1 MEATYSADRKR
12 LEITWIKKERKGKEE
27 EKKKT
32 PNKQENVP
40 VTVSICKNTTHL
52 VFSSL
57 TQPSQ
62 LHSIPLCAS
71 LCLVLNADSETVEMK
86 EGLSR
91 GLRSQTL
98 VGMTG

>member
-1 MEATYSADRKR
+1 MDQ
-12 LEITWIKKERKGKEE
+12 KGKKGKRRRRRK
-27 EKKKT
+27 EKK

-40 VTVSICKNTTHL
+40 VIVSICKNTTHL
-52 VFSSL
+52 AFSSL

-86 EGLSR
+86 EGLSL
-91 GLRSQTL
+91 GLHSRIL
-98 VGMTG
+98 VGMTGYEGSP